1 MILSAILIALMT
13 AGGLAVTYVLDE
25 DKPMLW
31 RVSAGCVI
39 GMTVFGTVGFVLSFL
54 FGLSG
59 VAVLASLLIT
69 MFPLMMFRDERR
81 RKRFFQDK
89 DRAFGKLQGA
99 SVRKFLPFLYYAFFF
114 LVLLF
119 FFERAMLISP
129 EGAIL
134 TGGSNNLGD
143 LPYHLGA
150 IFAFTDGPPFPPDN
164 PNFAGT
170 KFTYPFVADLVA
182 AMLLKVGTGIREI
195 MLTQNLAL
203 AMSLLVIVDDLI
215 TRMVNDRLAGRI
227 APFLLFLSGG
237 LGFIWFWGDYSGQA
251 KGFVEFLWSLPKDY
265 TISDDFRWGNSL
277 VTLFL
282 TQRGILM
289 GLPLTLI
296 IIGVLWRMFSTETNA
311 AGSDGSEAK
320 EQHKAFSI
328 KDISP
333 GIVISGLLAG
343 TLVLVHLHSL
353 LALFVICLCLLLM
366 RPEKNRI
373 IELMAFAAAVAAVA
387 IPELIWSM
395 TGTATD
401 AAKFIE
407 WHFGWDNRG
416 DNIIWFW
423 FKNTGLLFP
432 LLFVGTYF
440 LLMRK
445 DEKPADDDTQAQAKP
460 KKKKAKTKRPVSEP
474 LGSWQARSLL
484 LFYIPFVL
492 LFIIANVVKLA
503 PWQWDN
509 VKILI
514 YWYVGSLP
522 FVAYAL
528 ARIWRAG
535 TPFKPVVAVCLFVL
549 AASGSLDVWRTMSK
563 QINYGIFSADGVALA
578 ERAKTFLPRD
588 TVLLN
593 GPTYKSV
600 AVLTGRVSLMRHP
613 GHLGSHGIDPRQRH
627 AEINEMYRGG
637 PQAMK
642 LFEKYNIEY
651 VLFTPDEVTE
661 VSPNQAFFQKFPVV
675 AQFGQYRLYRVRN
688 TSGQEQSK

>member
-1 MILSAILIALMT
+1 MILSALLIALMT
-13 AGGLAVTYVLDE
+13 AGGLAVTYALDE

-31 RVSAGCVI
+31 RISAGCVI
-39 GMTVFGTVGFVLSFL
+39 GMTVFGTAGFLVSFI
-54 FGLSG
+54 FGLS
-59 VAVLASLLIT
+59 VAAVIISLLIT
-69 MFPLMMFRDERR
+69 MLPLMLFRDERR
-81 RKRFFQDK
+81 RKQFYQDK

-114 LVLLF
+114 LVFLF
-119 FFERAMLISP
+119 FFERAMIISP
-129 EGAIL
+129 DGAIL

-170 KFTYPFVADLVA
+170 KFTYPFIADLVA

-195 MLTQNLAL
+195 LLTQNLAL

-227 APFLLFLSGG
+227 APFLLFFSGG
-237 LGFIWFWGDYSGQA
+237 LGFMWFWSDYSAQA
-251 KGFVEFLWSLPKDY
+251 KGLVDLLWALPKDY

-296 IIGVLWRMFSTETNA
+296 VIGALWRMFNYEPPPDTDADTEKHKVSSTLKI
-311 AGSDGSEAK
+311 GSLSVPTALPILGY
-320 EQHKAFSI
+320 
-328 KDISP
+328 
-333 GIVISGLLAG
+333 LAG

-353 LALFVICLCLLLM
+353 LALFIICLCLLLM
-366 RPEKNRI
+366 RPDKGRFI
-373 IELMAFAAAVAAVA
+373 QWMVFAVSVAVIA
-387 IPELIWSM
+387 IPELIWSV
-395 TGTATD
+395 TGSATD
-401 AAKFIE
+401 STKFIE

-423 FKNTGLLFP
+423 IKNTGLLFP
-432 LLFVGTYF
+432 LLFVGVY
-440 LLMRK
+440 LMLMRK
-445 DEKPADDDTQAQAKP
+445 DDEPENEDTSAKS
-460 KKKKAKTKRPVSEP
+460 KKKKEKPKRLVSEP

-484 LFYIPFVL
+484 LFYIPFLL

-522 FVAYAL
+522 FVTYAL
-528 ARIWRAG
+528 VRMWRAG

-549 AASGSLDVWRTMSK
+549 VASGSLDVWRTMSK

-578 ERAKTFLPRD
+578 ERIKTIMPRD

-637 PQAMK
+637 PQATK

-651 VLFTPDEVTE
+651 VLYTPDEVTE

-688 TSGQEQSK
+688 TTGQR

>member
-1 MILSAILIALMT
+1 MLIALMT
-13 AGGLAVTYVLDE
+13 AGGLAVTYALDE
-25 DKPMLW
+25 DKPLLW
-31 RVSAGCVI
+31 RISAGCVI
-39 GMTVFGTVGFVLSFL
+39 GMTVFGTVGFVLSFI
-54 FGLSG
+54 FGLS
-59 VAVLASLLIT
+59 VIAVLASLLIT
-69 MFPLMMFRDERR
+69 MLPLMMFRDERR

-114 LVLLF
+114 LVFLF

-129 EGAIL
+129 EGEIL

-170 KFTYPFVADLVA
+170 KFTYPFVADLAA
-182 AMLLKVGTGIREI
+182 AMLLKLGGSIRDI

-296 IIGVLWRMFSTETNA
+296 IIGVLWRMFSTETKA
-311 AGSDGSEAK
+311 AVIDSSETQK
-320 EQHKAFSI
+320 PHKAFSL

-333 GIVISGLLAG
+333 AIVISGLLAG

-373 IELMAFAAAVAAVA
+373 IELMVFAAAVAVVA

-445 DEKPADDDTQAQAKP
+445 DEKPADGDAQAKP

-474 LGSWQARSLL
+474 LGPWQARSLL
-484 LFYIPFVL
+484 LFYIPFVF

-528 ARIWRAG
+528 VRIWRAG
-535 TPFKPVVAVCLFVL
+535 APFKPVVAVCIFVL

-578 ERAKTFLPRD
+578 ERVKTFIPRD

-651 VLFTPDEVTE
+651 VLYTPDEVTE

-675 AQFGQYRLYRVRN
+675 AQFGQYKLYRVRN
-688 TSGQEQSK
+688 TSGQQQPK